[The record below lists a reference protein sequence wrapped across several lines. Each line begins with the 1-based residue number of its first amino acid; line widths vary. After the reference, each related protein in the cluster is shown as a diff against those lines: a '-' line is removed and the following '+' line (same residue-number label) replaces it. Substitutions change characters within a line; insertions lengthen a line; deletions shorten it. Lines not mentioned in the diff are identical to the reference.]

1 MLRRLGLRQR
11 IIGILA
17 GGAVISAVIVGLSLH
32 ELAALR
38 SLRDIERAAE
48 QRRETINEA
57 VVVALSAA
65 TSFSS
70 IGLDL
75 TPEEKKQAI
84 ADSEAMLHRLEA
96 LQASIAPILKDVLSL
111 QDRTTLSTS
120 IKEMRHAWQE
130 TKDEADRRTPE
141 ELQFHLVAVTIHA
154 GRVRAVVLQADEIV
168 KDSAKAAAL
177 AFDLRAVQARQTIM
191 VALIFGVAVLLVSG
205 WLLVLYGVKRPLGEA
220 IAAVSRIAEG
230 DLASPVPVATTSD
243 EVGAILSALAVF
255 RDNAVAR
262 ATLETERA
270 SEVAKRTARREQL
283 ELQIDEFR
291 AAVVTALSEGASAT
305 DAMRRA
311 TEALAHAAADAQANA
326 TRTTVTSRDV
336 SANVSEVAASAA
348 QLSQSIG
355 DMARS
360 VEQAGA
366 AIDEAATRAK
376 DASATIGGLSETAQ
390 AIGEVASFIEVIARQ
405 TNLLALNAT
414 IEAARAGPAGRGFA
428 VVATEVKSLAA
439 QTAKATED
447 IAKRID
453 DVRRRTSEAV
463 DTVQVID
470 RTSGIATSH
479 AATITS
485 AVDEQNQV
493 TAAISQSMRDA
504 AGSTADL
511 SATVENLAAA
521 VGRTRTAAEEV
532 QAASAASASAADK
545 FGRLVDNFLDR
556 VRAA

>member
-1 MLRRLGLRQR
+1 
-11 IIGILA
+11 
-17 GGAVISAVIVGLSLH
+17 VIVGLSLH
-32 ELAALR
+32 EMAALR
-38 SLRDIERAAE
+38 DLRDIERAAE
-48 QRRETINEA
+48 QRRETISEA

-70 IGLDL
+70 LGLDL
-75 TPEEKKQAI
+75 TPEEKQQAI
-84 ADSEAMLHRLEA
+84 DDSEKMLRRIEA
-96 LQASIAPILKDVLSL
+96 LQISIAPILEDVLSL
-111 QDRTTLSTS
+111 DDRTTFATS
-120 IKEMRHAWQE
+120 IDEMRHAWQE
-130 TKDEADRRTPE
+130 TKEDADRRDPE

-168 KDSAKAAAL
+168 KDSAKAAAA
-177 AFDLRAVQARQTIM
+177 AFDLRATQAKQTILI
-191 VALIFGVAVLLVSG
+191 ALIFGVAALLVSG
-205 WLLVLYGVKRPLGEA
+205 WLLLHYGVKRPLAEA

-230 DLASPVPVATTSD
+230 DLVSPVPAVTTSD
-243 EVGAILSALAVF
+243 EIGAILSALAVF

-262 ATLETERA
+262 AALEQERA
-270 SEVAKRTARREQL
+270 SDIAKRAARREQL
-283 ELQIDEFR
+283 ESQIAEFR
-291 AAVVTALSEGASAT
+291 TAVVTALSEGASAT

-311 TEALAHAAADAQANA
+311 TDALTHAAADAQASA

-376 DASATIGGLSETAQ
+376 DASATIGDLSGTAQ
-390 AIGEVASFIEVIARQ
+390 AIGEVASFIEAIARQ

-414 IEAARAGPAGRGFA
+414 IEAARAGAAGRGFA

-447 IAKRID
+447 IGKRID

-463 DTVQVID
+463 DTVQIID
-470 RTSGIATSH
+470 QTSGIATSH
-479 AATITS
+479 AATITT
-485 AVDEQNQV
+485 AVDEQHRV
-493 TAAISQSMRDA
+493 TASISQSLRDA

-511 SATVENLAAA
+511 SATVESLAAA
-521 VGRTRTAAEEV
+521 VDCTRTAAADV
-532 QAASAASASAADK
+532 QVASAASASAADK
-545 FGRLVDNFLDR
+545 FSRLVDTFLDR